1 MASITSPGIGS
12 GLDVNAIVSQLVAL
26 ERAPIDKLQATAK
39 TIETK
44 ISAYGKIQSLVSSV
58 RDAAAKLG
66 GASLWQQTT
75 GTSADATALGVS
87 TSGGALAGSYSVQV
101 SQLARAHSVASGA
114 FTDSTAVVGSG
125 ALHIEFGSW
134 DAGNTAFTPGA
145 ATAVDITIAP
155 GSNTLEAIRDQI
167 NNANAGVSAV
177 IVRDASGARLALR
190 SSTSGAE
197 NALRITASDGGGG
210 ALANGVGLGQLAF
223 DPPGGAGG
231 MTQTQVGQNALANI
245 NGLDIES
252 ASNQLTGVLDGVN
265 LTLLRTTTA
274 PVEVT
279 VAADSAAMKTAIES
293 FVTAYNDLNTYLA
306 SQTKYDE
313 AAKKGA
319 TLQGDSAAISLRNQ
333 FRSLLG
339 GTSEASSVFTRLS
352 DIGFDVQR
360 DGSIKLDATRL
371 DGALA
376 NLPEVRRLFSAS
388 TPLNPAGDGFATRF
402 RALADR
408 VTGIDG
414 LIASR
419 NDGLRAQLD
428 RNEDDRDRLE
438 DRVALF
444 QQRLLRQYTALDTQ
458 LGKMNGLSSYVS
470 QQMTALA
477 ASNNSGS

>member
-1 MASITSPGIGS
+1 MATITSPGIGS

-26 ERAPIDKLQATAK
+26 ERAPIEKLQSTAK

-87 TSGGALAGSYSVQV
+87 TSGGAVAGSYSVQV
-101 SQLARAHSVASGA
+101 SQLARAHSVASSA
-114 FTDSTAVVGSG
+114 FTDGTAVVGSG
-125 ALHIEFGSW
+125 TLHIEFGSW
-134 DAGNTAFTPGA
+134 DSGNTAFTPGA

-190 SSTSGAE
+190 SSASGAE
-197 NALRITASDGGGG
+197 NALRITASDAGGP
-210 ALANGVGLGQLAF
+210 LANGVGLGQLAF
-223 DPPGGAGG
+223 NPPAGAGG
-231 MTQTQVGQNALANI
+231 MAQTQAGQNALANI

-252 ASNQLTGVLDGVN
+252 ASNQLNGVLDGIN

-274 PVEVT
+274 PIEVT
-279 VAADSAAMKTAIES
+279 VAADSAAMKTAIEA
-293 FVTAYNDLNTYLA
+293 FVTAYNELNTYLGA
-306 SQTKYDE
+306 QTKYD
-313 AAKKGA
+313 AGAKKGA
-319 TLQGDSAAISLRNQ
+319 TLQGDSAAVSLRNQ
-333 FRSLLG
+333 FRTLLS
-339 GTSEASSVFTRLS
+339 GTSGASSVFTRLS

-360 DGSIKLDATRL
+360 DGSIQLDATQL

-376 NLPEVRRLFSAS
+376 NLPEITRLFSAS

-428 RNEDDRDRLE
+428 RNEDDQDRLE